1 MIEIIIR
8 ATLTAAV
15 AQGTPLLLTAL
26 GEIMNQR
33 AGVLNL
39 GLDGMMLF
47 GAVTAFISLI
57 ASGSLFVAV
66 LVGGICA
73 ALLAAMSFVLGKF
86 LQIPNPFMD
95 IVRISFEN
103 LPLMIAG
110 ICFGPVVGAMTGVVA
125 DIVGCLLY
133 GYSINPLITL
143 GAATVGFTAGGVS
156 HYLIRKP
163 KALSIGI
170 AVFSAHLLGSVIVK
184 SFGLAA
190 WYLSKYNMGVAELMG
205 WRLLVYTLT
214 GIAEF
219 TVIFLLLRSRAFCS
233 QLERLVGKK

>member
-1 MIEIIIR
+1 MSDGPFFIGLSHVCRRVFLRFLLTEYGEKEEIYMENSITKKQTLKETLISDLR
-8 ATLTAAV
+8 ATTRLRVIV
-15 AQGTPLLLTAL
+15 A
-26 GEIMNQR
+26 
-33 AGVLNL
+33 
-39 GLDGMMLF
+39 
-47 GAVTAFISLI
+47 
-57 ASGSLFVAV
+57 
-66 LVGGICA
+66 A
-73 ALLAAMSFVLGKF
+73 ALLAAMSFILGKF
-86 LQIPNPFMD
+86 LQIP
-95 IVRISFEN
+95 IGEIIRISFEN
-103 LPLMIAG
+103 LPLMMAG
-110 ICFGPVVGAMTGVVA
+110 ICFGPLVGAMTGAVA
-125 DIVGCLLY
+125 DLVGCLLY
-133 GYSINPLITL
+133 GYAINPLITL
-143 GAATVGFTAGGVS
+143 GAATVGFTAGVVS

-170 AVFSAHLLGSVIVK
+170 SVFSAHLLGSVIVK

>member
-1 MIEIIIR
+1 MSDGPFFIGLSHVCR
-8 ATLTAAV
+8 RVFLRF
-15 AQGTPLLLTAL
+15 LLTEY
-26 GEIMNQR
+26 GEKEEIYMENSITKKQVLKKTLISDLR
-33 AGVLNL
+33 APTRLRV
-39 GLDGMMLF
+39 
-47 GAVTAFISLI
+47 I
-57 ASGSLFVAV
+57 VA
-66 LVGGICA
+66 A

-86 LQIPNPFMD
+86 LQIPNPFME

-143 GAATVGFTAGGVS
+143 GAATVGFTAGVVS

-170 AVFSAHLLGSVIVK
+170 SVFSAHLLGSVIVK

-190 WYLSKYNMGVAELMG
+190 WYLAKYNMGVAELMG